1 MDPQLPVFPKDGHAD
16 LERLH
21 LATGVVHHVQGEE
34 SLALHQVDRR
44 AREFFQYAPQLLGR
58 FVALQG
64 FSFLNS
70 VPFDI
75 VVIPVDIVYN
85 NPQLN
90 TKYTS
95 RFGAFNMASPV
106 LSFRVES
113 ELINQLDQLA
123 EATDRDRQYHLKRA
137 LTRYVESESWHFRA
151 VAEGIADAE
160 AGNLVDLDAVKA
172 KWVARAENRINQQS
186 GQ

>member
-1 MDPQLPVFPKDGHAD
+1 
-16 LERLH
+16 
-21 LATGVVHHVQGEE
+21 
-34 SLALHQVDRR
+34 
-44 AREFFQYAPQLLGR
+44 
-58 FVALQG
+58 
-64 FSFLNS
+64 
-70 VPFDI
+70 
-75 VVIPVDIVYN
+75 
-85 NPQLN
+85 
-90 TKYTS
+90 
-95 RFGAFNMASPV
+95 MASPV

-137 LTRYVESESWHFRA
+137 LAGYVESASWHVRA

-160 AGNLVDLDAVKA
+160 AGNLIDLDAVKA